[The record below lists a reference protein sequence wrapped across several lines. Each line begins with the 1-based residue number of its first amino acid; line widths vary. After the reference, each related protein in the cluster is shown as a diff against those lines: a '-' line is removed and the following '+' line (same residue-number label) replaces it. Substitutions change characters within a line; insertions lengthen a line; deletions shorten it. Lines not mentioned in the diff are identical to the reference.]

1 MMLRSV
7 FTKTIYDKRFFILG
21 WFLGFA
27 ALAAL
32 LVTFFPAMKQEGSL
46 EMFVDSMPPAMQGFV
61 GDLDNLR
68 QLSTYLAAQLFD
80 IRMQIIAGIMVVVL
94 ALKLTVGEEESG
106 QLRTVLSLPI
116 SRTSLLVQKW
126 LAMVCITGLAL
137 SGTAVGIYVAQF
149 AIDESISLLVLGQLM
164 LMTWIV
170 MVTFATVTFAAAIA
184 SGSRA
189 LATIVGIL
197 LLTTSFVITTF
208 AIGVDW
214 LRSFEAAS
222 LFYYFPAVE
231 IAKSSIALR
240 DVAVLSAVS
249 VVALVVAF
257 VCFRRRDV
265 Q

>member
-149 AIDESISLLVLGQLM
+149 AIDESISLLVLEQLM

-240 DVAVLSAVS
+240 DVAVLSAVN